1 MRNMQKS
8 SNILYIM
15 SLRKSTRFTLI
26 ELLVVIAIIAI
37 LASMLL
43 PALNQAREKAKAT
56 SCVNNLRQQFLGIQ
70 NYYEAF
76 DDMLMPYVN
85 MTAPDG
91 RGGYSYNQPG
101 SWWVNSLIPAIT
113 VDTRWGKEANRW
125 LYGPGMSIC
134 PSSRPVEDKVANNEG
149 GKGWDQMMHRS
160 YGINYAVSWSQVASE
175 YNAAD
180 NRRRIRNGMRML
192 LVVTVGLMLL
202 MFLAQGNKV
211 FTLMLWIF
219 SMFAVAAYLIAV
231 EYADY
236 ELQKKLEQITQM
248 ELESMG
254 ALLELPELP
263 RMPRLPDRRYHGRR
277 EETTANIVI
286 ESEPVSAE
294 DAQEPIS
301 EESYSVE
308 DILQEV
314 HGQTP
319 QEQKPQET
327 QKRQETQKA
336 QNVQE
341 AQKMPQDGAVDSA
354 QLLEGL
360 LRDPQKLAGDL
371 ELLTRALQGLS
382 DDLRRAA
389 AQQEEVD
396 R

>member
-1 MRNMQKS
+1 MTTEREYQE
-8 SNILYIM
+8 LYDR
-15 SLRKSTRFTLI
+15 LLDEVRTLHK
-26 ELLVVIAIIAI
+26 
-37 LASMLL
+37 
-43 PALNQAREKAKAT
+43 N
-56 SCVNNLRQQFLGIQ
+56 
-70 NYYEAF
+70 
-76 DDMLMPYVN
+76 
-85 MTAPDG
+85 
-91 RGGYSYNQPG
+91 
-101 SWWVNSLIPAIT
+101 
-113 VDTRWGKEANRW
+113 
-125 LYGPGMSIC
+125 
-134 PSSRPVEDKVANNEG
+134 
-149 GKGWDQMMHRS
+149 
-160 YGINYAVSWSQVASE
+160 
-175 YNAAD
+175 

-219 SMFAVAAYLIAV
+219 SMFAVAVYLIAV

-286 ESEPVSAE
+286 ESEPVSTE
-294 DAQEPIS
+294 DAQEPLAA
-301 EESYSVE
+301 ESYSVE
-308 DILQEV
+308 EILQEV

-319 QEQKPQET
+319 QQQKPQEQKPQEA

-336 QNVQE
+336 QNVQ
-341 AQKMPQDGAVDSA
+341 KMPQGGAAGSA

-371 ELLTRALQGLS
+371 ELLTRALQGRS

-389 AQQEEVD
+389 AQQQEEVD

>member
-1 MRNMQKS
+1 MTTEREYQE
-8 SNILYIM
+8 LYDR
-15 SLRKSTRFTLI
+15 LLDEVRTLHK
-26 ELLVVIAIIAI
+26 
-37 LASMLL
+37 
-43 PALNQAREKAKAT
+43 N
-56 SCVNNLRQQFLGIQ
+56 
-70 NYYEAF
+70 
-76 DDMLMPYVN
+76 
-85 MTAPDG
+85 
-91 RGGYSYNQPG
+91 
-101 SWWVNSLIPAIT
+101 
-113 VDTRWGKEANRW
+113 
-125 LYGPGMSIC
+125 
-134 PSSRPVEDKVANNEG
+134 
-149 GKGWDQMMHRS
+149 
-160 YGINYAVSWSQVASE
+160 
-175 YNAAD
+175 

-248 ELESMG
+248 EQESMG

-294 DAQEPIS
+294 DAQEPLA

-319 QEQKPQET
+319 QQQKPQEQT
-327 QKRQETQKA
+327 PQQQKPQEAQKA
-336 QNVQE
+336 QNVQ
-341 AQKMPQDGAVDSA
+341 KMPQGGAVDSA

>member
-1 MRNMQKS
+1 MTTEREYQE
-8 SNILYIM
+8 LYDR
-15 SLRKSTRFTLI
+15 LLDEVRTLHK
-26 ELLVVIAIIAI
+26 
-37 LASMLL
+37 
-43 PALNQAREKAKAT
+43 N
-56 SCVNNLRQQFLGIQ
+56 
-70 NYYEAF
+70 
-76 DDMLMPYVN
+76 
-85 MTAPDG
+85 
-91 RGGYSYNQPG
+91 
-101 SWWVNSLIPAIT
+101 
-113 VDTRWGKEANRW
+113 
-125 LYGPGMSIC
+125 
-134 PSSRPVEDKVANNEG
+134 
-149 GKGWDQMMHRS
+149 
-160 YGINYAVSWSQVASE
+160 
-175 YNAAD
+175 

-263 RMPRLPDRRYHGRR
+263 HMPRLPDRRYHGRR

-294 DAQEPIS
+294 DAQEPLA

-319 QEQKPQET
+319 QQQKPQEQKPQEA

-336 QNVQE
+336 QNVQ
-341 AQKMPQDGAVDSA
+341 KMPQGGAVDSA

>member
-1 MRNMQKS
+1 MTTEREYQE
-8 SNILYIM
+8 LYDR
-15 SLRKSTRFTLI
+15 LLDEVRTLHK
-26 ELLVVIAIIAI
+26 
-37 LASMLL
+37 
-43 PALNQAREKAKAT
+43 N
-56 SCVNNLRQQFLGIQ
+56 
-70 NYYEAF
+70 
-76 DDMLMPYVN
+76 
-85 MTAPDG
+85 
-91 RGGYSYNQPG
+91 
-101 SWWVNSLIPAIT
+101 
-113 VDTRWGKEANRW
+113 
-125 LYGPGMSIC
+125 
-134 PSSRPVEDKVANNEG
+134 
-149 GKGWDQMMHRS
+149 
-160 YGINYAVSWSQVASE
+160 
-175 YNAAD
+175 

-248 ELESMG
+248 EQESMG
-254 ALLELPELP
+254 TLLELPELP

-294 DAQEPIS
+294 DAQEPLA

-319 QEQKPQET
+319 QQQKPQEA

-336 QNVQE
+336 QNVQ
-341 AQKMPQDGAVDSA
+341 KMPQGGAVDSA

>member
-1 MRNMQKS
+1 MTTEREYQE
-8 SNILYIM
+8 LYDR
-15 SLRKSTRFTLI
+15 LLDEVRTLHK
-26 ELLVVIAIIAI
+26 
-37 LASMLL
+37 
-43 PALNQAREKAKAT
+43 N
-56 SCVNNLRQQFLGIQ
+56 
-70 NYYEAF
+70 
-76 DDMLMPYVN
+76 
-85 MTAPDG
+85 
-91 RGGYSYNQPG
+91 
-101 SWWVNSLIPAIT
+101 
-113 VDTRWGKEANRW
+113 
-125 LYGPGMSIC
+125 
-134 PSSRPVEDKVANNEG
+134 
-149 GKGWDQMMHRS
+149 
-160 YGINYAVSWSQVASE
+160 
-175 YNAAD
+175 

-248 ELESMG
+248 EQESLG

-319 QEQKPQET
+319 QQQKPQEA

-336 QNVQE
+336 QNVQ
-341 AQKMPQDGAVDSA
+341 KMPQGSAVDSA

>member
-1 MRNMQKS
+1 MTTEREYQE
-8 SNILYIM
+8 LYDR
-15 SLRKSTRFTLI
+15 LLNEVRTLHK
-26 ELLVVIAIIAI
+26 
-37 LASMLL
+37 
-43 PALNQAREKAKAT
+43 N
-56 SCVNNLRQQFLGIQ
+56 
-70 NYYEAF
+70 
-76 DDMLMPYVN
+76 
-85 MTAPDG
+85 
-91 RGGYSYNQPG
+91 
-101 SWWVNSLIPAIT
+101 
-113 VDTRWGKEANRW
+113 
-125 LYGPGMSIC
+125 
-134 PSSRPVEDKVANNEG
+134 
-149 GKGWDQMMHRS
+149 
-160 YGINYAVSWSQVASE
+160 
-175 YNAAD
+175 

-286 ESEPVSAE
+286 EPEPVSAE

-314 HGQTP
+314 HGQPP
-319 QEQKPQET
+319 QEQTPRET

-336 QNVQE
+336 QNVQ
-341 AQKMPQDGAVDSA
+341 KMPQGGVVDSA

-371 ELLTRALQGLS
+371 ELLTHALQGLS

-389 AQQEEVD
+389 EQQEEVD

>member
-1 MRNMQKS
+1 MTTKREYQE
-8 SNILYIM
+8 LYDR
-15 SLRKSTRFTLI
+15 LLDEVRTLHK
-26 ELLVVIAIIAI
+26 
-37 LASMLL
+37 
-43 PALNQAREKAKAT
+43 N
-56 SCVNNLRQQFLGIQ
+56 
-70 NYYEAF
+70 
-76 DDMLMPYVN
+76 
-85 MTAPDG
+85 
-91 RGGYSYNQPG
+91 
-101 SWWVNSLIPAIT
+101 
-113 VDTRWGKEANRW
+113 
-125 LYGPGMSIC
+125 
-134 PSSRPVEDKVANNEG
+134 
-149 GKGWDQMMHRS
+149 
-160 YGINYAVSWSQVASE
+160 
-175 YNAAD
+175 

-248 ELESMG
+248 EQESMG

-294 DAQEPIS
+294 DAQEPLA

-319 QEQKPQET
+319 QDQKPQEA

-336 QNVQE
+336 QNVQ
-341 AQKMPQDGAVDSA
+341 KMPQGGAVDSA

>member
-1 MRNMQKS
+1 MTTEREYQE
-8 SNILYIM
+8 LYDR
-15 SLRKSTRFTLI
+15 LLDEVRTLHK
-26 ELLVVIAIIAI
+26 
-37 LASMLL
+37 
-43 PALNQAREKAKAT
+43 N
-56 SCVNNLRQQFLGIQ
+56 
-70 NYYEAF
+70 
-76 DDMLMPYVN
+76 
-85 MTAPDG
+85 
-91 RGGYSYNQPG
+91 
-101 SWWVNSLIPAIT
+101 
-113 VDTRWGKEANRW
+113 
-125 LYGPGMSIC
+125 
-134 PSSRPVEDKVANNEG
+134 
-149 GKGWDQMMHRS
+149 
-160 YGINYAVSWSQVASE
+160 
-175 YNAAD
+175 

-211 FTLMLWIF
+211 FTLMLWIL

-286 ESEPVSAE
+286 ESEPVSTE
-294 DAQEPIS
+294 DAREPMA

-319 QEQKPQET
+319 QEQKPQAP

-336 QNVQE
+336 QN
-341 AQKMPQDGAVDSA
+341 AQKMPQGGAADSA
-354 QLLEGL
+354 QLLE
-360 LRDPQKLAGDL
+360 
-371 ELLTRALQGLS
+371 LS
-382 DDLRRAA
+382 LIHI
-389 AQQEEVD
+389 
-396 R
+396 

>member
-1 MRNMQKS
+1 MTTEREYQE
-8 SNILYIM
+8 LYDR
-15 SLRKSTRFTLI
+15 LLDEVRTLHK
-26 ELLVVIAIIAI
+26 
-37 LASMLL
+37 
-43 PALNQAREKAKAT
+43 N
-56 SCVNNLRQQFLGIQ
+56 
-70 NYYEAF
+70 
-76 DDMLMPYVN
+76 
-85 MTAPDG
+85 
-91 RGGYSYNQPG
+91 
-101 SWWVNSLIPAIT
+101 
-113 VDTRWGKEANRW
+113 
-125 LYGPGMSIC
+125 
-134 PSSRPVEDKVANNEG
+134 
-149 GKGWDQMMHRS
+149 
-160 YGINYAVSWSQVASE
+160 
-175 YNAAD
+175 

-248 ELESMG
+248 EQESMG

-319 QEQKPQET
+319 QQQKPQET
-327 QKRQETQKA
+327 QNRQDTQKA
-336 QNVQE
+336 QNVRE
-341 AQKMPQDGAVDSA
+341 AQETRNTQKAPQSSAAGSA
-354 QLLEGL
+354 QLLEDL

>member
-1 MRNMQKS
+1 MTTEREYQE
-8 SNILYIM
+8 LYDR
-15 SLRKSTRFTLI
+15 LLDEVRTLHK
-26 ELLVVIAIIAI
+26 
-37 LASMLL
+37 
-43 PALNQAREKAKAT
+43 N
-56 SCVNNLRQQFLGIQ
+56 
-70 NYYEAF
+70 
-76 DDMLMPYVN
+76 
-85 MTAPDG
+85 
-91 RGGYSYNQPG
+91 
-101 SWWVNSLIPAIT
+101 
-113 VDTRWGKEANRW
+113 
-125 LYGPGMSIC
+125 
-134 PSSRPVEDKVANNEG
+134 
-149 GKGWDQMMHRS
+149 
-160 YGINYAVSWSQVASE
+160 
-175 YNAAD
+175 

-294 DAQEPIS
+294 DAQEPLA

-319 QEQKPQET
+319 QQQKPQE
-327 QKRQETQKA
+327 RQDTQKA

-341 AQKMPQDGAVDSA
+341 AQNVQKMPQGGAAGSA

-389 AQQEEVD
+389 AQQQEEGD

>member
-1 MRNMQKS
+1 MTTEREYQE
-8 SNILYIM
+8 LYDR
-15 SLRKSTRFTLI
+15 LLDEVRTLHK
-26 ELLVVIAIIAI
+26 
-37 LASMLL
+37 
-43 PALNQAREKAKAT
+43 N
-56 SCVNNLRQQFLGIQ
+56 
-70 NYYEAF
+70 
-76 DDMLMPYVN
+76 
-85 MTAPDG
+85 
-91 RGGYSYNQPG
+91 
-101 SWWVNSLIPAIT
+101 
-113 VDTRWGKEANRW
+113 
-125 LYGPGMSIC
+125 
-134 PSSRPVEDKVANNEG
+134 
-149 GKGWDQMMHRS
+149 
-160 YGINYAVSWSQVASE
+160 
-175 YNAAD
+175 

-294 DAQEPIS
+294 DAQEPLA

-319 QEQKPQET
+319 QQQEPQEA

-336 QNVQE
+336 QNVQ
-341 AQKMPQDGAVDSA
+341 KMPQGGAVDSA

-389 AQQEEVD
+389 AQQEEGD

>member
-1 MRNMQKS
+1 MTTEREYQE
-8 SNILYIM
+8 LYDR
-15 SLRKSTRFTLI
+15 LLDEVRTLHK
-26 ELLVVIAIIAI
+26 
-37 LASMLL
+37 
-43 PALNQAREKAKAT
+43 N
-56 SCVNNLRQQFLGIQ
+56 
-70 NYYEAF
+70 
-76 DDMLMPYVN
+76 
-85 MTAPDG
+85 
-91 RGGYSYNQPG
+91 
-101 SWWVNSLIPAIT
+101 
-113 VDTRWGKEANRW
+113 
-125 LYGPGMSIC
+125 
-134 PSSRPVEDKVANNEG
+134 
-149 GKGWDQMMHRS
+149 
-160 YGINYAVSWSQVASE
+160 
-175 YNAAD
+175 

-248 ELESMG
+248 EQESMG

-294 DAQEPIS
+294 DAQEPLA

-319 QEQKPQET
+319 QQQKPQQQKPQEQKPQEA
-327 QKRQETQKA
+327 QKCQETQKA
-336 QNVQE
+336 QNVQ
-341 AQKMPQDGAVDSA
+341 KMPQGGAVDSA

>member
-1 MRNMQKS
+1 MTKERDYQELYDRLLEEVSTLHRN
-8 SNILYIM
+8 
-15 SLRKSTRFTLI
+15 
-26 ELLVVIAIIAI
+26 
-37 LASMLL
+37 
-43 PALNQAREKAKAT
+43 
-56 SCVNNLRQQFLGIQ
+56 
-70 NYYEAF
+70 
-76 DDMLMPYVN
+76 
-85 MTAPDG
+85 
-91 RGGYSYNQPG
+91 
-101 SWWVNSLIPAIT
+101 
-113 VDTRWGKEANRW
+113 
-125 LYGPGMSIC
+125 
-134 PSSRPVEDKVANNEG
+134 
-149 GKGWDQMMHRS
+149 
-160 YGINYAVSWSQVASE
+160 
-175 YNAAD
+175 
-180 NRRRIRNGMRML
+180 NRRRIRVGMRML
-192 LVVTVGLMLL
+192 LAVTLGLMLL
-202 MFLAQGNKV
+202 MFLAGGNKV

-254 ALLELPELP
+254 TLLELPELP

-294 DAQEPIS
+294 DAQEPLA

-319 QEQKPQET
+319 QQQKPQEA

-336 QNVQE
+336 QNVQ
-341 AQKMPQDGAVDSA
+341 KMPQGGAVDSA

>member
-1 MRNMQKS
+1 MTTDREYQE
-8 SNILYIM
+8 LYDR
-15 SLRKSTRFTLI
+15 LLDEVRTLHK
-26 ELLVVIAIIAI
+26 
-37 LASMLL
+37 
-43 PALNQAREKAKAT
+43 N
-56 SCVNNLRQQFLGIQ
+56 
-70 NYYEAF
+70 
-76 DDMLMPYVN
+76 
-85 MTAPDG
+85 
-91 RGGYSYNQPG
+91 
-101 SWWVNSLIPAIT
+101 
-113 VDTRWGKEANRW
+113 
-125 LYGPGMSIC
+125 
-134 PSSRPVEDKVANNEG
+134 
-149 GKGWDQMMHRS
+149 
-160 YGINYAVSWSQVASE
+160 
-175 YNAAD
+175 

-254 ALLELPELP
+254 TLLELPELP

-277 EETTANIVI
+277 EEATANIVI

-294 DAQEPIS
+294 NAQEPIS

-314 HGQTP
+314 HGQMP
-319 QEQKPQET
+319 QQQKPQEA

-336 QNVQE
+336 QNVQ
-341 AQKMPQDGAVDSA
+341 KMPQGGAVDSA

>member
-1 MRNMQKS
+1 MTTEREYQE
-8 SNILYIM
+8 LYDR
-15 SLRKSTRFTLI
+15 LLDEVRTLHK
-26 ELLVVIAIIAI
+26 
-37 LASMLL
+37 
-43 PALNQAREKAKAT
+43 N
-56 SCVNNLRQQFLGIQ
+56 
-70 NYYEAF
+70 
-76 DDMLMPYVN
+76 
-85 MTAPDG
+85 
-91 RGGYSYNQPG
+91 
-101 SWWVNSLIPAIT
+101 
-113 VDTRWGKEANRW
+113 
-125 LYGPGMSIC
+125 
-134 PSSRPVEDKVANNEG
+134 
-149 GKGWDQMMHRS
+149 
-160 YGINYAVSWSQVASE
+160 
-175 YNAAD
+175 

-294 DAQEPIS
+294 DAQEPLA

-314 HGQTP
+314 HGQKP
-319 QEQKPQET
+319 QEQKPQQQKPQEA

-341 AQKMPQDGAVDSA
+341 AQKMPQGGAVDSA

>member
-1 MRNMQKS
+1 MTTEREYQE
-8 SNILYIM
+8 LYDR
-15 SLRKSTRFTLI
+15 LLDEVRTLHK
-26 ELLVVIAIIAI
+26 
-37 LASMLL
+37 
-43 PALNQAREKAKAT
+43 N
-56 SCVNNLRQQFLGIQ
+56 
-70 NYYEAF
+70 
-76 DDMLMPYVN
+76 
-85 MTAPDG
+85 
-91 RGGYSYNQPG
+91 
-101 SWWVNSLIPAIT
+101 
-113 VDTRWGKEANRW
+113 
-125 LYGPGMSIC
+125 
-134 PSSRPVEDKVANNEG
+134 
-149 GKGWDQMMHRS
+149 
-160 YGINYAVSWSQVASE
+160 
-175 YNAAD
+175 

-248 ELESMG
+248 EQESMG

-294 DAQEPIS
+294 DAQEPLA

-327 QKRQETQKA
+327 QKRQETQEA
-336 QNVQE
+336 QTV
-341 AQKMPQDGAVDSA
+341 QKMPQGGAVDSA

>member
-1 MRNMQKS
+1 MTTEREYQE
-8 SNILYIM
+8 LYDR
-15 SLRKSTRFTLI
+15 LLDEVRTLHK
-26 ELLVVIAIIAI
+26 
-37 LASMLL
+37 
-43 PALNQAREKAKAT
+43 N
-56 SCVNNLRQQFLGIQ
+56 
-70 NYYEAF
+70 
-76 DDMLMPYVN
+76 
-85 MTAPDG
+85 
-91 RGGYSYNQPG
+91 
-101 SWWVNSLIPAIT
+101 
-113 VDTRWGKEANRW
+113 
-125 LYGPGMSIC
+125 
-134 PSSRPVEDKVANNEG
+134 
-149 GKGWDQMMHRS
+149 
-160 YGINYAVSWSQVASE
+160 
-175 YNAAD
+175 

-248 ELESMG
+248 EMESMG

-319 QEQKPQET
+319 QQQKPQET
-327 QKRQETQKA
+327 QNRQDTQKA

-341 AQKMPQDGAVDSA
+341 AQNVQKMPQGGAVDSA
-354 QLLEGL
+354 QLLEDL

-389 AQQEEVD
+389 AQQQEEGD

>member
-1 MRNMQKS
+1 MTTEREYQE
-8 SNILYIM
+8 LYDR
-15 SLRKSTRFTLI
+15 LLDEVRTLHK
-26 ELLVVIAIIAI
+26 
-37 LASMLL
+37 
-43 PALNQAREKAKAT
+43 N
-56 SCVNNLRQQFLGIQ
+56 
-70 NYYEAF
+70 
-76 DDMLMPYVN
+76 
-85 MTAPDG
+85 
-91 RGGYSYNQPG
+91 
-101 SWWVNSLIPAIT
+101 
-113 VDTRWGKEANRW
+113 
-125 LYGPGMSIC
+125 
-134 PSSRPVEDKVANNEG
+134 
-149 GKGWDQMMHRS
+149 
-160 YGINYAVSWSQVASE
+160 
-175 YNAAD
+175 

-286 ESEPVSAE
+286 ESEPVSTE
-294 DAQEPIS
+294 DAREPMAG
-301 EESYSVE
+301 ESYSVE

-314 HGQTP
+314 HGRTP
-319 QEQKPQET
+319 QEQKPQAP

-336 QNVQE
+336 QNVR
-341 AQKMPQDGAVDSA
+341 KMPQGGAADSA
-354 QLLEGL
+354 L

>member
-1 MRNMQKS
+1 MTTEREYQE
-8 SNILYIM
+8 LYDR
-15 SLRKSTRFTLI
+15 LLDEVRTLHK
-26 ELLVVIAIIAI
+26 
-37 LASMLL
+37 
-43 PALNQAREKAKAT
+43 N
-56 SCVNNLRQQFLGIQ
+56 
-70 NYYEAF
+70 
-76 DDMLMPYVN
+76 
-85 MTAPDG
+85 
-91 RGGYSYNQPG
+91 
-101 SWWVNSLIPAIT
+101 
-113 VDTRWGKEANRW
+113 
-125 LYGPGMSIC
+125 
-134 PSSRPVEDKVANNEG
+134 
-149 GKGWDQMMHRS
+149 
-160 YGINYAVSWSQVASE
+160 
-175 YNAAD
+175 

-294 DAQEPIS
+294 DAQEPLT

-319 QEQKPQET
+319 QQQKPQEA

-336 QNVQE
+336 QNVQ
-341 AQKMPQDGAVDSA
+341 KMPQGGAVDSA

-389 AQQEEVD
+389 AQQEEGD

>member
-1 MRNMQKS
+1 MTTEREYQE
-8 SNILYIM
+8 LYDR
-15 SLRKSTRFTLI
+15 LLDEVRTLHK
-26 ELLVVIAIIAI
+26 
-37 LASMLL
+37 
-43 PALNQAREKAKAT
+43 N
-56 SCVNNLRQQFLGIQ
+56 
-70 NYYEAF
+70 
-76 DDMLMPYVN
+76 
-85 MTAPDG
+85 
-91 RGGYSYNQPG
+91 
-101 SWWVNSLIPAIT
+101 
-113 VDTRWGKEANRW
+113 
-125 LYGPGMSIC
+125 
-134 PSSRPVEDKVANNEG
+134 
-149 GKGWDQMMHRS
+149 
-160 YGINYAVSWSQVASE
+160 
-175 YNAAD
+175 

-211 FTLMLWIF
+211 FTLMLWIL

-286 ESEPVSAE
+286 ESEPVSTE
-294 DAQEPIS
+294 DAREPMA

-319 QEQKPQET
+319 QEQKPQAP

-336 QNVQE
+336 QN
-341 AQKMPQDGAVDSA
+341 AQKMPQGGAADSA

>member
-1 MRNMQKS
+1 MTTEREYQE
-8 SNILYIM
+8 LYDR
-15 SLRKSTRFTLI
+15 LLDEVRTLHK
-26 ELLVVIAIIAI
+26 
-37 LASMLL
+37 
-43 PALNQAREKAKAT
+43 N
-56 SCVNNLRQQFLGIQ
+56 
-70 NYYEAF
+70 
-76 DDMLMPYVN
+76 
-85 MTAPDG
+85 
-91 RGGYSYNQPG
+91 
-101 SWWVNSLIPAIT
+101 
-113 VDTRWGKEANRW
+113 
-125 LYGPGMSIC
+125 
-134 PSSRPVEDKVANNEG
+134 
-149 GKGWDQMMHRS
+149 
-160 YGINYAVSWSQVASE
+160 
-175 YNAAD
+175 

-327 QKRQETQKA
+327 QERQETQEAQNVREA
-336 QNVQE
+336 QNVQ
-341 AQKMPQDGAVDSA
+341 KMPQGGAVDSA
-354 QLLEGL
+354 QLLEDL

-389 AQQEEVD
+389 AQQQEEGD

>member
-1 MRNMQKS
+1 MTTEREYQE
-8 SNILYIM
+8 LYDR
-15 SLRKSTRFTLI
+15 LLDEVRTLHK
-26 ELLVVIAIIAI
+26 
-37 LASMLL
+37 
-43 PALNQAREKAKAT
+43 N
-56 SCVNNLRQQFLGIQ
+56 
-70 NYYEAF
+70 
-76 DDMLMPYVN
+76 
-85 MTAPDG
+85 
-91 RGGYSYNQPG
+91 
-101 SWWVNSLIPAIT
+101 
-113 VDTRWGKEANRW
+113 
-125 LYGPGMSIC
+125 
-134 PSSRPVEDKVANNEG
+134 
-149 GKGWDQMMHRS
+149 
-160 YGINYAVSWSQVASE
+160 
-175 YNAAD
+175 

-254 ALLELPELP
+254 TLLELPELPELP

-294 DAQEPIS
+294 DAQEPMA

-314 HGQTP
+314 HGRTP
-319 QEQKPQET
+319 QEQKPQAP

-336 QNVQE
+336 QNVQ
-341 AQKMPQDGAVDSA
+341 KMPQGGAAGSA

>member
-1 MRNMQKS
+1 MTTEREYQE
-8 SNILYIM
+8 LYDR
-15 SLRKSTRFTLI
+15 LLDEVRTLHK
-26 ELLVVIAIIAI
+26 
-37 LASMLL
+37 
-43 PALNQAREKAKAT
+43 N
-56 SCVNNLRQQFLGIQ
+56 
-70 NYYEAF
+70 
-76 DDMLMPYVN
+76 
-85 MTAPDG
+85 
-91 RGGYSYNQPG
+91 
-101 SWWVNSLIPAIT
+101 
-113 VDTRWGKEANRW
+113 
-125 LYGPGMSIC
+125 
-134 PSSRPVEDKVANNEG
+134 
-149 GKGWDQMMHRS
+149 
-160 YGINYAVSWSQVASE
+160 
-175 YNAAD
+175 

-294 DAQEPIS
+294 DAQEPLA

-319 QEQKPQET
+319 QQQMPQQQKPQEQKPQEA
-327 QKRQETQKA
+327 QKA
-336 QNVQE
+336 QNVQ
-341 AQKMPQDGAVDSA
+341 KMPQGGAVDSA

>member
-1 MRNMQKS
+1 MTTEREYQE
-8 SNILYIM
+8 LYDR
-15 SLRKSTRFTLI
+15 LLDEVRTLHK
-26 ELLVVIAIIAI
+26 
-37 LASMLL
+37 
-43 PALNQAREKAKAT
+43 N
-56 SCVNNLRQQFLGIQ
+56 
-70 NYYEAF
+70 
-76 DDMLMPYVN
+76 
-85 MTAPDG
+85 
-91 RGGYSYNQPG
+91 
-101 SWWVNSLIPAIT
+101 
-113 VDTRWGKEANRW
+113 
-125 LYGPGMSIC
+125 
-134 PSSRPVEDKVANNEG
+134 
-149 GKGWDQMMHRS
+149 
-160 YGINYAVSWSQVASE
+160 
-175 YNAAD
+175 

-248 ELESMG
+248 EMESMG

-263 RMPRLPDRRYHGRR
+263 RMPRLPDRRDHGRR

-319 QEQKPQET
+319 QQQNLQET
-327 QKRQETQKA
+327 QNRQDTQKA

-341 AQKMPQDGAVDSA
+341 AQNVQKMPQGGAVDSA

>member
-1 MRNMQKS
+1 MTTEREYQE
-8 SNILYIM
+8 LYDR
-15 SLRKSTRFTLI
+15 LLDEVRTLHK
-26 ELLVVIAIIAI
+26 
-37 LASMLL
+37 
-43 PALNQAREKAKAT
+43 N
-56 SCVNNLRQQFLGIQ
+56 
-70 NYYEAF
+70 
-76 DDMLMPYVN
+76 
-85 MTAPDG
+85 
-91 RGGYSYNQPG
+91 
-101 SWWVNSLIPAIT
+101 
-113 VDTRWGKEANRW
+113 
-125 LYGPGMSIC
+125 
-134 PSSRPVEDKVANNEG
+134 
-149 GKGWDQMMHRS
+149 
-160 YGINYAVSWSQVASE
+160 
-175 YNAAD
+175 

-236 ELQKKLEQITQM
+236 ELQKKLEQITQK

-254 ALLELPELP
+254 TLLELPELP

-277 EETTANIVI
+277 EETAANIVI

-319 QEQKPQET
+319 QQQKPQET

-341 AQKMPQDGAVDSA
+341 AQNVQKMPQGGAVDSA

>member
-1 MRNMQKS
+1 MTTKREYQE
-8 SNILYIM
+8 LYDR
-15 SLRKSTRFTLI
+15 LLDEVRTLHK
-26 ELLVVIAIIAI
+26 
-37 LASMLL
+37 
-43 PALNQAREKAKAT
+43 N
-56 SCVNNLRQQFLGIQ
+56 
-70 NYYEAF
+70 
-76 DDMLMPYVN
+76 
-85 MTAPDG
+85 
-91 RGGYSYNQPG
+91 
-101 SWWVNSLIPAIT
+101 
-113 VDTRWGKEANRW
+113 
-125 LYGPGMSIC
+125 
-134 PSSRPVEDKVANNEG
+134 
-149 GKGWDQMMHRS
+149 
-160 YGINYAVSWSQVASE
+160 
-175 YNAAD
+175 

-231 EYADY
+231 EYVDY

-254 ALLELPELP
+254 TLLELPELP

-294 DAQEPIS
+294 DAQEPLA

-319 QEQKPQET
+319 QQQTPQQQKPQEQKPQEQKPQEA

-336 QNVQE
+336 QNVQ
-341 AQKMPQDGAVDSA
+341 KMPQGGAVDSA

>member
-1 MRNMQKS
+1 MTTEREYQE
-8 SNILYIM
+8 LYDR
-15 SLRKSTRFTLI
+15 LLDEVRTLHK
-26 ELLVVIAIIAI
+26 
-37 LASMLL
+37 
-43 PALNQAREKAKAT
+43 N
-56 SCVNNLRQQFLGIQ
+56 
-70 NYYEAF
+70 
-76 DDMLMPYVN
+76 
-85 MTAPDG
+85 
-91 RGGYSYNQPG
+91 
-101 SWWVNSLIPAIT
+101 
-113 VDTRWGKEANRW
+113 
-125 LYGPGMSIC
+125 
-134 PSSRPVEDKVANNEG
+134 
-149 GKGWDQMMHRS
+149 
-160 YGINYAVSWSQVASE
+160 
-175 YNAAD
+175 

-286 ESEPVSAE
+286 ESEPVSTE
-294 DAQEPIS
+294 DAREPMA

-319 QEQKPQET
+319 QEQKPQAP
-327 QKRQETQKA
+327 QNRQETQKA
-336 QNVQE
+336 QNVQ
-341 AQKMPQDGAVDSA
+341 KMPQGGAADSA

>member
-1 MRNMQKS
+1 MTTEREYQE
-8 SNILYIM
+8 LYDR
-15 SLRKSTRFTLI
+15 LLDEVRTLHK
-26 ELLVVIAIIAI
+26 
-37 LASMLL
+37 
-43 PALNQAREKAKAT
+43 N
-56 SCVNNLRQQFLGIQ
+56 
-70 NYYEAF
+70 
-76 DDMLMPYVN
+76 
-85 MTAPDG
+85 
-91 RGGYSYNQPG
+91 
-101 SWWVNSLIPAIT
+101 
-113 VDTRWGKEANRW
+113 
-125 LYGPGMSIC
+125 
-134 PSSRPVEDKVANNEG
+134 
-149 GKGWDQMMHRS
+149 
-160 YGINYAVSWSQVASE
+160 
-175 YNAAD
+175 

-263 RMPRLPDRRYHGRR
+263 ELPRMPRLPDRRYHGRR

-294 DAQEPIS
+294 DAQEPLA

-319 QEQKPQET
+319 QQQKPQEQKPQEA

-336 QNVQE
+336 QNVQ
-341 AQKMPQDGAVDSA
+341 KMPQGGAVDSA

>member
-1 MRNMQKS
+1 MTTEREYQE
-8 SNILYIM
+8 LYDR
-15 SLRKSTRFTLI
+15 LLDEVRTLHK
-26 ELLVVIAIIAI
+26 
-37 LASMLL
+37 
-43 PALNQAREKAKAT
+43 N
-56 SCVNNLRQQFLGIQ
+56 
-70 NYYEAF
+70 
-76 DDMLMPYVN
+76 
-85 MTAPDG
+85 
-91 RGGYSYNQPG
+91 
-101 SWWVNSLIPAIT
+101 
-113 VDTRWGKEANRW
+113 
-125 LYGPGMSIC
+125 
-134 PSSRPVEDKVANNEG
+134 
-149 GKGWDQMMHRS
+149 
-160 YGINYAVSWSQVASE
+160 
-175 YNAAD
+175 

-254 ALLELPELP
+254 TLLELPELP

-294 DAQEPIS
+294 DAQEPLA

-319 QEQKPQET
+319 QQQKPQEQKPQQQKPQEA

-336 QNVQE
+336 QNVQ
-341 AQKMPQDGAVDSA
+341 KMPQGGAVDSA